1 MDPSRPFHDLGV
13 QCRQAE
19 ARVGGC
25 QFSARWAAANLPV
38 LLEADRSCQRSRCP
52 GKASSARMDVMDQ
65 QNEGRVPLIV
75 AFIDDLM
82 ATTRIEVVATQLGYQ
97 VETLDLAKRFIAEEA
112 VDQPTIPGEPVTGP
126 LASLVDQIT
135 SWQPALLIFDL
146 SNTAVP
152 WRDWLAI
159 LKSSP
164 ATRRIPVVCFG
175 PHIDKVSLADATS
188 LTLEGDAVVPR
199 SRFFASMPELIAE
212 TARISDY
219 SAIRQ
224 DCLAKLSNDA
234 LRGLQAFD
242 ERHYFDA
249 HEHLEDAWNA
259 DEGPAKELYR
269 AILQVA
275 VAYLQIERRNYRGAM
290 KMFLR
295 ARQWLAPL
303 PDQCRGI
310 DVARLRR
317 DAESVRDSLV
327 ELGPD
332 RIDQFDITTLPPV
345 HYDAGTSKPE
355 HNGLPSAV

>member
-1 MDPSRPFHDLGV
+1 MV
-13 QCRQAE
+13 
-19 ARVGGC
+19 
-25 QFSARWAAANLPV
+25 
-38 LLEADRSCQRSRCP
+38 
-52 GKASSARMDVMDQ
+52 Q

-82 ATTRIEVVATQLGYQ
+82 TTTRIEIVATQLGYQ
-97 VETLDLAKRFIAEEA
+97 VESVDSTKRFMTDEA
-112 VDQPTIPGEPVTGP
+112 FDQPTRPGEPVTGP
-126 LASLVDQIT
+126 LAPLIDQIT

-188 LTLEGDAVVPR
+188 LTLEEDAVVPR

-212 TARISDY
+212 TARITDY
-219 SAIRQ
+219 NALQQ
-224 DCLAKLSNDA
+224 DCLAGLSNDA

-242 ERHYFDA
+242 VRRYFDA

-259 DEGPAKELYR
+259 EEGPAKELYR
-269 AILQVA
+269 AVLQVA

-295 ARQWLAPL
+295 ARQWLSPL

-310 DVARLRR
+310 DVARLRL
-317 DAESVRDSLV
+317 DAESVRESLV
-327 ELGPD
+327 ELGPAG
-332 RIDQFDITTLPPV
+332 IDQFDITTLPPV
-345 HYDAGTSKPE
+345 HYDPGTSRPE
-355 HNGLPSAV
+355 HRGLPSAN